1 MMLFSLMTFSQIIVA
16 KSDSI
21 VAFSGF
27 TIDTIKTNTQ
37 IVFNT
42 DGFVINSDYRV
53 LSFLTINS
61 QFDKQDYRMFY
72 DTGHVLTDTVLN
84 QISAIYHNDKY
95 ATQVV
100 IYFVDDDMRMIKKD
114 KTYLIFKNIK

>member
-1 MMLFSLMTFSQIIVA
+1 M
-16 KSDSI
+16 
-21 VAFSGF
+21 
-27 TIDTIKTNTQ
+27 
-37 IVFNT
+37 FNT

-84 QISAIYHNDKY
+84 QTSAIYHNDKY